1 MPMRVICRVGYLRE
15 YYGMTQREL
24 AAQVGTGN
32 STICELERGERLPNV
47 LLAIKIARVLHTT
60 VEYLWEESVD

>member
-1 MPMRVICRVGYLRE
+1 MSVICRVGYLRE

-24 AAQVGTGN
+24 AAAVDTGS
-32 STICELERGERLPNV
+32 STICELERGDRLPNV

-60 VEYLWEESVD
+60 VEHLWEERAD